1 MVTSSFDAC
10 KYITKEE
17 IFEMRSIF
25 IFTTN
30 SRVRGERMTDRVCII
45 EYERGNP
52 SEEEREASRL
62 AVGFIKSLS
71 VSIVIFCQYL
81 RARDS
86 DQVAVRLT
94 MAFGRFI
101 LSDGKPPLLYAL

>member
-30 SRVRGERMTDRVCII
+30 SRVRGERMTDRECII
-45 EYERGNP
+45 EYVRGNP
-52 SEEEREASRL
+52 TDEDKEASKL
-62 AVGFIKSLS
+62 AVCFFN
-71 VSIVIFCQYL
+71 FCQ
-81 RARDS
+81 A
-86 DQVAVRLT
+86 QVEN
-94 MAFGRFI
+94 
-101 LSDGKPPLLYAL
+101 